1 MDDLF
6 TLDMPNSINENQIV
20 SENEIKNFKLID
32 TQLIYEEIKEQAT
45 KYEKTSSEGGSINF
59 QNKKIKKIIINNFDI
74 GNNNTLE
81 IFKTKY

>member
-6 TLDMPNSINENQIV
+6 SFDMPNSINENQIV
-20 SENEIKNFKLID
+20 TENEIKNFKLID
-32 TQLIYEEIKEQAT
+32 TELIYEEIKKQAT
-45 KYEKTSSEGGSINF
+45 KYEKTDFEGGSINF

>member
-6 TLDMPNSINENQIV
+6 TLDMPNSINENEII
-20 SENEIKNFKLID
+20 SENDIQKFKLID
-32 TQLIYEEIKEQAT
+32 TQHIYEEIKRQAD
-45 KYEKTSSEGGSINF
+45 KYEKTNFEGGSINF
-59 QNKKIKKIIINNFDI
+59 NNIKLKKKIINNFDI